1 MGVSMLEVGYVLDDK
16 YEVIKIIGSGG
27 MGTVYLCKNIRLENL
42 WAIKET
48 EKYDNVSLDILS
60 ECNILKNLNHSGI
73 PRIVDIFYEKNYV
86 YLVEDYVEGK
96 TLFEYV
102 KNEQGVELENIKTI
116 ILEISEIIE
125 YLHSLNPPIIYR
137 DLKPSNIIINPS
149 GKVFLVD
156 FGISKF
162 YKVDSDSDTICMGSS
177 GYAAPEQHGLAQSC
191 KQTDIYGMGMVIYF
205 MITGK
210 VPFSG
215 AEPLF
220 DENYDKNI
228 NKDFIRII
236 KKCVQPEIKDRYTSV
251 YELKKEVIELSINEE
266 DDKTTLLK
274 GSNEKVKKMKK
285 KFSIKK
291 IFLIIPFFVIL
302 VLSSIYLLGESVV
315 DNDNEINK
323 SNIENTVK
331 SVPEATKETNEQ
343 NQNNTSSDATSD
355 SKLQNQVTD
364 DTINKQTLDSQETIY
379 NQHKAKGNGKKKK

>member
-1 MGVSMLEVGYVLDDK
+1 MLEVGYVLDDK